1 MVIID
6 SKRIDVR
13 NMALFFIGKIISVL
27 GSGMFTFVA
36 GLTILKMTGSGS
48 SFAISLICGSLPRVL
63 LAPFA
68 GIIADRM
75 NRRKLMIA
83 SDVAGMAVMLLT
95 FAATVIMT
103 DSLLPIYVSLALLNV
118 CSTFYSVAVSSSLL
132 QLVNQDQIQRA
143 GSLNQMAS
151 SAGNILA
158 PVLGGILYAFLPLSV
173 FTLMNGAAFLV
184 STIVTVLLI
193 FRPQTARA
201 DAVDAEADAGAA
213 AAEAASAG
221 AKPGTIR
228 HMLAAMRSDLSA
240 GFAYVRTNPAVST
253 LLKFVFWINFF
264 MASLGVLLPYV
275 VVQTLNLSSEQFGTI
290 EAMEA
295 VGVLLMSLI
304 MSIRKQSKDHVRPL
318 ARGLYIMSVLLLAV
332 ALPLLFSFNN
342 GVNFVY
348 YMAVML
354 AIGVSIISVNIPLS
368 VFMQTTIDEQYRGR
382 VFGLVDTFAG
392 AIVPLGMLIVG
403 YLVDLVPLWT
413 LPVVSGVA
421 VAVITFFG
429 HRNLRKHTGVSE
441 PKSKATLGSGIVQG
455 GEVGV

>member
-1 MVIID
+1 MTDIMNGLFRLLRQRLPLALTAVLR
-6 SKRIDVR
+6 SGLPLFVPAMLAKL
-13 NMALFFIGKIISVL
+13 ALFNQWIGVRYMEMTVVDAVIACGTL
-27 GSGMFTFVA
+27 LLLSGWT
-36 GLTILKMTGSGS
+36 L
-48 SFAISLICGSLPRVL
+48 
-63 LAPFA
+63 
-68 GIIADRM
+68 
-75 NRRKLMIA
+75 
-83 SDVAGMAVMLLT
+83 
-95 FAATVIMT
+95 
-103 DSLLPIYVSLALLNV
+103 LLPVRARLVSLALLNV

-193 FRPQTARA
+193 FRPETARA

-213 AAEAASAG
+213 MEAAPAG

>member
-1 MVIID
+1 MD

-83 SDVAGMAVMLLT
+83 SDVAGVAVMLLT
-95 FAATVIMT
+95 FAATVTMT

-193 FRPQTARA
+193 FKPQTVRA
-201 DAVDAEADAGAA
+201 DAADAEADAGAA
-213 AAEAASAG
+213 MEAAPAG

-228 HMLAAMRSDLSA
+228 HMLASMRSDLSA
-240 GFAYVRTNPAVST
+240 GFAYVRTKPAVST
-253 LLKFVFWINFF
+253 MLKFVFWINFF

-332 ALPLLFSFNN
+332 AMPLFFSFSN

-348 YMAVML
+348 FMAVML
-354 AIGVSIISVNIPLS
+354 AIGVSIISVNIPQS

-392 AIVPLGMLIVG
+392 AIAPLGMLIVG
-403 YLVDLVPLWT
+403 YLVDLVPLWI